1 MDYAGFLNYKSADN
15 QSASFDLHLSGA
27 NIDSGA
33 VVRIDGRDQAKT
45 ELKVRLDNSKWL
57 GLGTDIAQAGHSL
70 DPTYFGYPIYH
81 YDALLTS
88 VTDIE
93 CDRKL
98 HITVRN
104 PDGQLSNVLQVR
116 VPTAGSLDSDGDG
129 LLDAWE
135 LGEVDGLDLTKLG
148 ANPLRKD
155 LYIEVDRMIVQER
168 MWSDFSKNA
177 YPRIEVFADAEE
189 LFRQAPILN
198 PDGSCG
204 VSLHIDYGQEQF
216 EKSGQG
222 AGMTQI
228 PWTKYIGT
236 KPAEDDPE
244 IPAEDFSNAMD
255 LHKRPDY
262 FATDR
267 RRVFRYCI
275 FADQQWA
282 SRSTGGQA
290 GPVFFMS
297 LGVCRLNAIDHNYQL
312 GVFVHEFGH
321 SMGLSHTGNANSFN
335 SKPNFNSLMN
345 YLFTFPGRDI
355 DGKLGDISGDLSGDQ
370 IYVYSEGMR
379 ANMREDAVYEAL
391 GVANHYPHDWNK
403 NGQIDNQPI
412 VKILRLHNA
421 DNNQPHTIQDFP
433 DWANLKFNVDN

>member
-1 MDYAGFLNYKSADN
+1 MHRPGDQSAIIDGLAGGPEFHQSFLLTCLSNDWIVRAVDVDHALLPPAGAWAYTEKNFRGLLRQLPANCQDRNCVDIATLDGFTIKSLRVGANVRGQLFAQANFKGQHLFVSGDASALGIKAKSLKLRTPPRVDYAGFLNYKSADN

-27 NIDSGA
+27 NIDLGA

-155 LYIEVDRMIVQER
+155 LLYRSRPNDR
-168 MWSDFSKNA
+168 
-177 YPRIEVFADAEE
+177 PRAD
-189 LFRQAPILN
+189 
-198 PDGSCG
+198 
-204 VSLHIDYGQEQF
+204 V
-216 EKSGQG
+216 
-222 AGMTQI
+222 
-228 PWTKYIGT
+228 
-236 KPAEDDPE
+236 
-244 IPAEDFSNAMD
+244 
-255 LHKRPDY
+255 
-262 FATDR
+262 
-267 RRVFRYCI
+267 V
-275 FADQQWA
+275 
-282 SRSTGGQA
+282 
-290 GPVFFMS
+290 
-297 LGVCRLNAIDHNYQL
+297 
-312 GVFVHEFGH
+312 
-321 SMGLSHTGNANSFN
+321 
-335 SKPNFNSLMN
+335 
-345 YLFTFPGRDI
+345 
-355 DGKLGDISGDLSGDQ
+355 
-370 IYVYSEGMR
+370 
-379 ANMREDAVYEAL
+379 
-391 GVANHYPHDWNK
+391 
-403 NGQIDNQPI
+403 
-412 VKILRLHNA
+412 
-421 DNNQPHTIQDFP
+421 
-433 DWANLKFNVDN
+433 